1 MISII
6 LPSYKEPR
14 VYETLRVIR
23 DLFPDAEVIISPD
36 DKGQGKGW
44 AVFKGVAAA
53 RGDIIIFID
62 GDMDIHPRMI
72 KRLLPF
78 LEDYD
83 IVVGTKTFD
92 GMRLSRK
99 LITLLARIY
108 IKLIFWLD
116 VDSQSGLKA
125 MKKEAISAWGSKRFM
140 FDVEFLVK
148 AKRKGFK
155 IIEIPIKA
163 TVVRSKSIRIL
174 WAALLDTLKIWWRLR
189 LRWN

>member
-1 MISII
+1 M
-6 LPSYKEPR
+6 
-14 VYETLRVIR
+14 
-23 DLFPDAEVIISPD
+23 IISPD
-36 DKGQGKGW
+36 DKGRGKGW

-53 RGDIIIFID
+53 CGDIIIFID

-99 LITLLARIY
+99 LVTLLARIY

-125 MKKEAISAWGSKRFM
+125 MKKEAISAWESKRFM

-163 TVVRSKSIRIL
+163 TVIRSKSIKVL
-174 WAALLDTLKIWWRLR
+174 WAALLDTFKIWWRLR
-189 LRWN
+189 WN